1 MATHIE
7 DDSDMLIPQDLAEG
21 ASRYLGKPLELLP
34 DREKAIFRRLAARR
48 TISADANAVFDER
61 LTPGQRLADAVAKF
75 GGSWTFIL
83 IFAALLAIWLSANI
97 IAASNAF
104 DPYPFIFLNL
114 ILSMLAAVQAPVIMM
129 SQTAMRPRIGS
140 TPHMTTRSI

>member
-48 TISADANAVFDER
+48 TISADANAV
-61 LTPGQRLADAVAKF
+61 
-75 GGSWTFIL
+75 
-83 IFAALLAIWLSANI
+83 
-97 IAASNAF
+97 
-104 DPYPFIFLNL
+104 
-114 ILSMLAAVQAPVIMM
+114 
-129 SQTAMRPRIGS
+129 S
-140 TPHMTTRSI
+140 TRD